1 MNRRAI
7 IGILVAAAVVM
18 VSVATQAHE
27 RGYTTVAQRNVVQ
40 QQYQRGYQD
49 GFNQGRQDRMRG
61 ARHDDRSGQYD
72 RRGSNG
78 RSGDQGQNAYRDGYR
93 AGYEAAYRQASNRG
107 VWGGPGSNNR
117 GAGGVPDPNNR
128 GVWGVPGNGRGGY
141 TQVAYDNGY
150 RLGLQAGGEDR
161 SAGKSFD
168 LQRHGT
174 YRDADNGY
182 SSSYGNK
189 EAYRQQFRQG
199 YMQGY
204 QQGYGRR
211 W

>member
-7 IGILVAAAVVM
+7 VGILVVATVVM
-18 VSVATQAHE
+18 VSVATQAYE

-40 QQYQRGYQD
+40 QHYQRGYQD
-49 GFNQGRQDRMRG
+49 GFNHGRQDRMRG
-61 ARHDDRSGQYD
+61 ARHDDRGGQYD
-72 RRGSNG
+72 RHGNSG
-78 RSGDQGQNAYRDGYR
+78 RYGEQAQYAYRDGYR

-107 VWGGPGSNNR
+107 VWGGPG
-117 GAGGVPDPNNR
+117 PNDR

-141 TQVAYDNGY
+141 MQLAYDNGY
-150 RLGLQAGGEDR
+150 RLGLQAGREDR
-161 SAGKSFD
+161 SAGKPFD
-168 LQRHGT
+168 VQRHGT

-182 SSSYGNK
+182 HSSYGNK

>member
-18 VSVATQAHE
+18 VSAAAQAHE

-40 QQYQRGYQD
+40 QHYQRGYQD
-49 GFNQGRQDRMRG
+49 GFNHGRQDRMRG

-72 RRGSNG
+72 RHGSSG
-78 RSGDQGQNAYRDGYR
+78 RYGDQAQNAYRDGYQ

-117 GAGGVPDPNNR
+117 GVG
-128 GVWGVPGNGRGGY
+128 GVPGNGRGGY